1 MNGQRTMNE
10 PMNTNDGD
18 DQADLGAL
26 LRAAGPRARPGI
38 DVEAQVRAAVEAEW
52 RATLAA
58 RERRRR
64 VTMWSAA
71 AGLAV
76 AAVGVW
82 MARPLYTA
90 SQEPVAALARAEGTV
105 EYRTGHRGDWQD
117 LPAHASLRTGDE
129 LRTGP
134 AGRAAIRLA
143 SGVELRLDN
152 ATRVAFDDAHH
163 ARLRRGGVYVDSGVN
178 EADPARDLELDTP
191 AGTVRHLGTQYEA
204 RVGDGV
210 LQVAVREGL
219 VAIDRRGGDVVGKAG
234 ERLTL
239 QGGQVSRSALASNA
253 GAWAW
258 VGSITPPFAIEGRSV
273 DEFLAWAG
281 RETGRQVVYTSS
293 EAAQR
298 ARAIVLRGSVTGL
311 TPEAAVTAVLS
322 TTTLRPELDDGR
334 IRIEADSP

>member
-10 PMNTNDGD
+10 PMNTNDD
-18 DQADLGAL
+18 DADLGGL
-26 LRAAGPRARPGI
+26 LRAAGPRARPT
-38 DVEAQVRAAVEAEW
+38 DQMAAQVRAAVQAEW
-52 RATLAA
+52 RAGLAA

-64 VTMWSAA
+64 LTLWSAA
-71 AGLAV
+71 AGISV

-82 MARPLYTA
+82 MARPLYMA
-90 SQEPVAALARAEGTV
+90 SPATVASLARAEGTV

-117 LPAHASLRTGDE
+117 LPAHANLRTGDE

-134 AGRAAIRLA
+134 EGRAAVRLA

-152 ATRVAFDDAHH
+152 ATRVAFEDPHH

-178 EADPARDLELDTP
+178 GADAARDLELDTP
-191 AGTVRHLGTQYEA
+191 EGTVRHLGTQYEA
-204 RVGDGV
+204 RLGDGV
-210 LQVAVREGL
+210 LRVAVREGL
-219 VAIDRRGGDVVGKAG
+219 VAVDQRGGDVIGKAG
-234 ERLTL
+234 EQLTL
-239 QGGQVSRSALASNA
+239 QGGQVSRRALAPNS

-298 ARAIVLRGSVTGL
+298 ARAIVLKGSVSGL
-311 TPEAAVTAVLS
+311 TPEAAVSAVLS
-322 TTTLRPELDDGR
+322 TTTLRPALDDGR
-334 IRIEADSP
+334 IRVEAAGP